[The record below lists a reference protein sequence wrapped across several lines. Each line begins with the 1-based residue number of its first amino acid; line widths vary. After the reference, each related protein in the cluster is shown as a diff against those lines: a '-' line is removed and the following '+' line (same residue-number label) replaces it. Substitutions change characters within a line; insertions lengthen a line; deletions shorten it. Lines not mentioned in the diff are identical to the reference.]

1 MNTNFNFGMFNETIL
16 NEIKDM
22 LNPKA
27 ALYVVGGYMRDIC
40 FGKESFD
47 IDFIVQ
53 NQNAIEL
60 AREFAEKT
68 NRYFI
73 LLDEE
78 FEIAR
83 VVDRDKTHFFDFAR
97 CENDDIQADLG
108 RRDLTINAVA
118 AQIFPEFKIWDN
130 FQGFNDLNKKII
142 RIISEKNLTDD
153 PLRILRVFRFASI
166 LDFEIEKETL
176 ELTKKHVKLIKNVAP
191 ERILTELLKL
201 LEGKHS
207 ARYINFMKENGLL
220 FELFKLLEQEDKIPP
235 NTHHHLK
242 LIDHSIETVNQVEMM
257 LDSMPEFLKERLNS
271 FQVPNVKYLS
281 LMKLAAL
288 LHDVGKHDTWTI
300 EESGRHRFINHDFVG
315 AELLK
320 TDLKEMKFSKAQIK
334 YITTLV
340 RNHIYPSQLARE
352 NENAGDK
359 AVFRMFRKLE
369 ECTGDVI
376 LLAMADRL
384 SALGPAITEEI
395 VKNNINTLKHYLKM
409 YEEYLKTA
417 EPLPKLLDGNEI
429 SQILNIKKDKNLG
442 EIIKKLTEAQTIGD
456 VKTKEDAIDFI
467 KTCCKI

>member
-1 MNTNFNFGMFNETIL
+1 M
-16 NEIKDM
+16 
-22 LNPKA
+22 
-27 ALYVVGGYMRDIC
+27 
-40 FGKESFD
+40 
-47 IDFIVQ
+47 
-53 NQNAIEL
+53 
-60 AREFAEKT
+60 
-68 NRYFI
+68 
-73 LLDEE
+73 
-78 FEIAR
+78 
-83 VVDRDKTHFFDFAR
+83 
-97 CENDDIQADLG
+97 
-108 RRDLTINAVA
+108 
-118 AQIFPEFKIWDN
+118 
-130 FQGFNDLNKKII
+130 
-142 RIISEKNLTDD
+142 
-153 PLRILRVFRFASI
+153 
-166 LDFEIEKETL
+166 
-176 ELTKKHVKLIKNVAP
+176 
-191 ERILTELLKL
+191 
-201 LEGKHS
+201 
-207 ARYINFMKENGLL
+207 
-220 FELFKLLEQEDKIPP
+220 
-235 NTHHHLK
+235 K
-242 LIDHSIETVNQVEMM
+242 LIDHSIETVNQVEIM

-384 SALGPAITEEI
+384 SALGPAITKEI
-395 VKNNINTLKHYLKM
+395 VENNINTLKHYLKM

-429 SQILNIKKDKNLG
+429 SQILNIQKDKNLG

-467 KTCCKI
+467 KAYRKV